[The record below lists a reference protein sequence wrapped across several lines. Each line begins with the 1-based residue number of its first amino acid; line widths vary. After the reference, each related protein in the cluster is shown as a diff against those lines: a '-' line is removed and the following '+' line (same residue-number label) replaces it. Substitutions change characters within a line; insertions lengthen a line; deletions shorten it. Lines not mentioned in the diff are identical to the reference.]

1 MLSDE
6 TCDCGVCNT
15 CNGFGDDMV
24 ADETGTMIIEILDP
38 DKLKILDGLAKIL
51 PPMNVKEVV
60 MVNALAISSGIV
72 KIAAKHKPN
81 NPKLWASCIA
91 AAKRKFDVFPSAYA
105 NGFASR
111 LYKKKGG
118 TWRTVKGGKKK

>member
-1 MLSDE
+1 MRLDKS
-6 TCDCGVCNT
+6 CDCEVCNV
-15 CNGFGDDMV
+15 CNGFGDDTV

-38 DKLKILDGLAKIL
+38 NKRDILKGLAEIL
-51 PPMNVKEVV
+51 PPMNVEEVI

-81 NPKLWASCIA
+81 NPKLWSSCIA
-91 AAKRKFDVFPSAYA
+91 AAKRKFDVFPSAYGNA
-105 NGFASR
+105 FAAR